1 MGNFFLLTAYDINA
15 RTIDLY
21 ETGNANIVTTT
32 PLTVDPIS
40 DLVNNVRFAVNGF
53 AADFYNLAIIE
64 MRTRSFFKL
73 QIPETGRLT
82 VLAYLSYDGLST
94 LTARG
99 LDASF
104 DLRGSLAK
112 LRLSAQMRVR
122 VRSAN
127 NNIVFTRHSPRRILF
142 DQHAGGFANLNTTTN
157 TDFVSAGLCEEFL
170 TVASPEVVLPED
182 TIFVRIQYNIE
193 ATAQDN
199 AEFVADFDSG
209 GLNIPMVVVNY

>member
-1 MGNFFLLTAYDINA
+1 VDNFFLLTAYDINA
-15 RTIDLY
+15 RTI
-21 ETGNANIVTTT
+21 ERIESGNASIVTTT

-40 DLVNNVRFAVNGF
+40 DLVNNVRFALNGF
-53 AADFYNLAIIE
+53 GPDHDTAAIE

-73 QIPETGRLT
+73 QIPEAARIT
-82 VLAYLSYDGLST
+82 VLAYLAYNGLST

-99 LDASF
+99 VFTGLPPDSSTAE
-104 DLRGSLAK
+104 
-112 LRLSAQMRVR
+112 LRLSAQLRVR

-127 NNIVFTRHSPRRILF
+127 NNIVYTRHSPRRILF

-157 TDFVSAGLCEEFL
+157 TDFVSAGMCEESL
-170 TVASPEVVLPED
+170 TVTSPEVVLPED